1 MVRKSSSVWTSL
13 LLGAAGGAAAAAFLA
28 TKSGKAVKEKVVNFA
43 NVYKENHEEINA
55 DLVSKAQDFGKQAT
69 ERFAEVKTQLETGEL
84 TLEDLVKAG
93 KDRTLET
100 LGQLKE
106 KITEQN
112 LSTTDILEAIKTKTK
127 ASAVDGA
134 GDIEEAIV
142 VSEDIEIAIDDVVV
156 APVPKEAP
164 EAKSEIVLEKS
175 EEL

>member
-28 TKSGKAVKEKVVNFA
+28 TKTGKAVKEKVINVA
-43 NVYKENHEEINA
+43 KVYKENHEEINA
-55 DLVSKAQDFGKQAT
+55 DWLSKAQNFSKQAT
-69 ERFAEVKTQLETGEL
+69 ERFAEVKTQLETGDL
-84 TLEDLVKAG
+84 TLEDMVKSG

-106 KITEQN
+106 KITDHR

-134 GDIEEAIV
+134 EEIEDAIL
-142 VSEDIEIAIDDVVV
+142 VSEDIELTIDDVVV
-156 APVPKEAP
+156 TPAP
-164 EAKSEIVLEKS
+164 EEALKKDEQS
-175 EEL
+175 

>member
-28 TKSGKAVKEKVVNFA
+28 TKTGKAVKEKVINVA
-43 NVYKENHEEINA
+43 KVYKENHEEINA
-55 DLVSKAQDFGKQAT
+55 DWLSKAQNFSKQAT

-84 TLEDLVKAG
+84 TLEDMVKSG

-106 KITEQN
+106 KITDHR

-134 GDIEEAIV
+134 EEIEDAIL
-142 VSEDIEIAIDDVVV
+142 VSEDIELTIDDVVV
-156 APVPKEAP
+156 TPAP
-164 EAKSEIVLEKS
+164 EEALKKDEQ
-175 EEL
+175 